1 MTIETVAYA
10 TISGGEPAKPAL
22 HRAVKPLI

>member
-1 MTIETVAYA
+1 MPIETVAYA
-10 TISGGEPAKPAL
+10 TIGGGSPAKPAL